1 MPCPAG
7 HSVGAVGARTLPM
20 GRACRGIPTTGG
32 YIGPACSG
40 ACAGRGTPVSR
51 ESACSGI
58 LFWRPRLALHMR
70 SQGQHQPTNRR
81 PLSPHNRQ
89 RGSRRPQHTTTA
101 SSSQEATSTEQ
112 ETKCTGQHIP
122 CPTKYLTVQLPNAT
136 TAAIAS
142 AKATGE
148 HAHTM
153 AAYHA
158 GFRYVSTATESKT
171 APRVARQSAAG
182 RRAWPLAGRRRET

>member
-1 MPCPAG
+1 VIWPCHVRLVILLAPLVPELCRWVERVGEFRQQGAILDRLARG
-7 HSVGAVGARTLPM
+7 HALA
-20 GRACRGIPTTGG
+20 
-32 YIGPACSG
+32 
-40 ACAGRGTPVSR
+40 
-51 ESACSGI
+51 GI